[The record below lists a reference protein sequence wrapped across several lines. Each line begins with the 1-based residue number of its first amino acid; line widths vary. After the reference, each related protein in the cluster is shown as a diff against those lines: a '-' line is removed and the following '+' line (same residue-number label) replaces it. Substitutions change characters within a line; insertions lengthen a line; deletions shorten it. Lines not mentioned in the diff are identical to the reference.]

1 MREGTGGV
9 AEGSRAG
16 SEREVSAMR
25 EAVAV
30 PEIVARKL
38 EALEAL
44 EPAFAASFR
53 YVQEVQG
60 LARLDPFPIAATVR
74 YLLALAICDAK
85 DRLLSVPRVIA
96 RYDGPICLE
105 LLGAWQE
112 GGASALVVAFL
123 QRRLDALPFANL
135 TRQIEAARRD
145 GTDATLLARLE
156 HGRAILL
163 NRGFNLLRALEPIF
177 ALAPEEL
184 AHQVRAA
191 CAAQGATPARLAQSR
206 AALDDPLYAY
216 LRHPALAQRNMQL
229 MDRVGV
235 ETVADAPHTPNMAPD
250 SVARPYAEHVIHG
263 YVSLTSPRHNNPA
276 GLRLTDAP
284 ERPAS

>member
-1 MREGTGGV
+1 
-9 AEGSRAG
+9 
-16 SEREVSAMR
+16 MR
-25 EAVAV
+25 EATAV

-38 EALEAL
+38 EALDAL
-44 EPAFAASFR
+44 EPEFAASFR
-53 YVQEVQG
+53 YVQQVQG

-74 YLLALAICDAK
+74 YLLALAVCDAK
-85 DRLLSVPRVIA
+85 DRLLSVPRTIA

-112 GGASALVVAFL
+112 GGQSAPVVAL
-123 QRRLDALPFANL
+123 LHRRLDALPFADL
-135 TRQIEAARRD
+135 TRQIEAAWRD

-163 NRGFNLLRALEPIF
+163 NRGYNLLRALEPIF
-177 ALAPEEL
+177 ALAPDEL
-184 AHQVRAA
+184 ARQVRAA
-191 CAAQGATPARLAQSR
+191 CATHDATPARLAQRR
-206 AALDDPLYAY
+206 AALDDPLYAS

-235 ETVADAPHTPNMAPD
+235 ATVADAPHTPDMGPE
-250 SVARPYAEHVIHG
+250 SVARPYAEHVISG
-263 YVSLTSPRHNNPA
+263 YVALTSPRHNNPA
-276 GLRLTDAP
+276 GLRLTDGP